1 MHLPID
7 KDGLAR
13 VVSAE
18 LATGNEDEYRFQEDC
33 GSSDIT
39 TFVRLVKKSNL
50 HRTVLVGVITN
61 IAAGDFEKQL
71 LERRFDQNLAFLKE
85 DNGIYSFD
93 LLILFKFTHGFLNS
107 SPLSYSLSC
116 NPCLRPAP

>member
-7 KDGLAR
+7 TDALAR

-18 LATGNEDEYRFQEDC
+18 LATGNENEYRFQEDC
-33 GSSDIT
+33 GSSDTT
-39 TFVRLVKKSNL
+39 TFVRLVKASNI

-61 IAAGDFEKQL
+61 IAADDFEKQL

-85 DNGIYSFD
+85 DNG
-93 LLILFKFTHGFLNS
+93 T
-107 SPLSYSLSC
+107 
-116 NPCLRPAP
+116 